1 MLQEFAK
8 NALQKSLKDPKAL
21 QRALGEYLT
30 EPKANVWFEIG
41 DTPNQLKFVR
51 LDRRSKMMYDAHHI
65 FLNGES
71 WRAAG
76 KDAALM
82 RQLADARELSQ
93 DDLAKASTEA
103 LSLLM
108 EWCDD
113 GWLHAGARALRA

>member
-1 MLQEFAK
+1 
-8 NALQKSLKDPKAL
+8 
-21 QRALGEYLT
+21 
-30 EPKANVWFEIG
+30 
-41 DTPNQLKFVR
+41 
-51 LDRRSKMMYDAHHI
+51 MYDAHHI

-82 RQLADARELSQ
+82 RQLADLRALSSKELS
-93 DDLAKASTEA
+93 KASPEA

-113 GWLHAGARALRA
+113 GWVHAGP